1 MVPSILGTCFLIKAL
16 VPRCSIL
23 GTPWMARGSRISAP
37 SRREGM
43 RVMTVR
49 YSPGKLPFGK
59 GTEAVR
65 QIWSDV
71 SVR

>member
-1 MVPSILGTCFLIKAL
+1 MPNMLGTCLRTNAL
-16 VPRCSIL
+16 VRCSIR
-23 GTPWMARGSRISAP
+23 GTPCIARGSRISVV

-43 RVMTVR
+43 RVITER

-65 QIWSDV
+65 HMWSEV
-71 SVR
+71 SER